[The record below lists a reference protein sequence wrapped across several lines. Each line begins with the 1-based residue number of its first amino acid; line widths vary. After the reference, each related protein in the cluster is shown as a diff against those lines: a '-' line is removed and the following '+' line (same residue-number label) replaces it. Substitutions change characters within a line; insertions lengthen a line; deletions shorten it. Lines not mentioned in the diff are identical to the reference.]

1 LSFRGFPSDT
11 VGCMTIPHTQC
22 CDDGTYNAILVGN
35 TSDHSQ
41 FGFTENDGYNIYIY
55 YIYIIYIYYIYTQN
69 GNHTVGKTNS
79 EPHTLRVTSG
89 NHF

>member
-1 LSFRGFPSDT
+1 MSFRGFPSDT

-35 TSDHSQ
+35 TSDYSQ

-55 YIYIIYIYYIYTQN
+55 ILYTQN

-79 EPHTLRVTSG
+79 EPQTLRVTLG